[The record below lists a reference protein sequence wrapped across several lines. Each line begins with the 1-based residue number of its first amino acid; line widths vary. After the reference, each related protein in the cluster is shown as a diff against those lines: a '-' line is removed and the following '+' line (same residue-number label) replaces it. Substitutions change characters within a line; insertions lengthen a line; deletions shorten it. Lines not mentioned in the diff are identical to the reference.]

1 MIAMQ
6 TLVRPTQKIV
16 RRKRAPKGVGAAMR
30 ISLAL
35 MPEEKLELH
44 KRAVLENRTYS
55 AMARIYM
62 IEGMKADK
70 RFDDQTQGEAA

>member
-1 MIAMQ
+1 
-6 TLVRPTQKIV
+6 
-16 RRKRAPKGVGAAMR
+16 MR

-44 KRAVLENRTYS
+44 KRAILENRTYS
-55 AMARIYM
+55 AMARLYM

-70 RFDDQTQGEAA
+70 RFDDQPQGEAA